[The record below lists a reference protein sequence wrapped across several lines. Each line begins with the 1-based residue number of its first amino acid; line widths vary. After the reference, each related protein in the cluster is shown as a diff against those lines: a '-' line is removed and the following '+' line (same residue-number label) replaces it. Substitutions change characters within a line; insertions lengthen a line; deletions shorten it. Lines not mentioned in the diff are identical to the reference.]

1 MRFLPGPARLL
12 KGDSLRRPRRTSR
25 STYVPAYITV
35 APEGP
40 GLDHRRCEVALRQ
53 PVTGSRLRASIRAGR
68 VFCMVTLEGEE
79 SAREFRA
86 GRQSRYPLRI
96 LDLNVMASITE
107 ITVLGGECYR
117 VEGEAKAVERLI
129 LDAAR
134 GSIMQFA
141 WFTDTKTGDSLAINP
156 ECVVMLRA
164 AGT

>member
-1 MRFLPGPARLL
+1 
-12 KGDSLRRPRRTSR
+12 
-25 STYVPAYITV
+25 
-35 APEGP
+35 
-40 GLDHRRCEVALRQ
+40 
-53 PVTGSRLRASIRAGR
+53 
-68 VFCMVTLEGEE
+68 MVTLEGEE
-79 SAREFRA
+79 SAREFCAR
-86 GRQSRYPLRI
+86 RQSRYPLRI

-164 AGT
+164 IST